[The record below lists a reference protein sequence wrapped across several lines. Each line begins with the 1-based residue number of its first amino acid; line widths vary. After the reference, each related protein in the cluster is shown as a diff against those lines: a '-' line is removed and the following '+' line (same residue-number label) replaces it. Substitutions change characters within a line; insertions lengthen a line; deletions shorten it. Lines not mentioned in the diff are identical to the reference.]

1 MKKLALFLLAV
12 GLFAGLKS
20 QAQDANQFF
29 TNKDYQR
36 AALAYEREVK
46 SNPADYLKL
55 AKCYFALQEFDKSVE
70 CLQKYKSE
78 YSSAD
83 KPLADKWLNL
93 LQREDERVKVEN
105 LGSNINTSGNEFLP
119 RILQDGKTL
128 YFLAANRSGGVGGED
143 IWYSTQG
150 ADGQWSKPVNFS
162 KLNTSSHEGILAI
175 SPDENVAIV
184 FGNYEGSFGGGDLFY
199 SVRKDDN
206 WTPPCNLGG
215 TINTS
220 KWESL
225 ACIGIDGKTMIYC
238 TDKGDGRGSD
248 LWVTFLSEDGWSTPK
263 NLGTTVNS
271 GDQEKF
277 PFLSA
282 DGKTLYF
289 SSNGHF
295 GFGGYDVFM
304 SRRLDDSWTK
314 WSDPV
319 NLGKFINTLEDD
331 ADLSIPASGKKAY
344 IVRDGMADGYGNDDI
359 YEFLM
364 PFNMRPE
371 QLFKLY
377 GKVYNEMDSGVQV
390 NIRFMDMATNEDV
403 TKVTSNS
410 MDGSYIAALP
420 LNRKY
425 LAVID
430 MKGFL
435 YYSEEID
442 LTDPAKYRK
451 PAYFQ
456 EKIRE
461 QKSRLAQLKSE
472 LDRLNKQIETLN
484 QSNSTEIN
492 KVFEEYEKTL
502 KTYRTTLDEI
512 DALVYRAKYNWMTE
526 ETGDLSLEKD
536 FHIQTA
542 KIGAKFEL
550 KNIFFDLGKA
560 TLREDSK
567 AELDKLYEI
576 MKNSDIV
583 IELGGHT
590 DSIGSDEAN
599 LKLSQD
605 RVNSVKGYL
614 TGKGIPE
621 KRMNAVGY
629 GEREPVAS
637 NSTEQGRQLN
647 RRVEV
652 KILRL
657 VADPEGSDV
666 VTDSDKKKKP
676 QEVVVVEQEKGDM
689 LPILQAAARKGGL
702 PSGSNCNNVDFYN
715 KWTWN
720 TPIPVIPSDTGKG
733 LWNFDNTPIERKDN
747 IFKAFNASLFN
758 FAYKDP
764 YAFGDYYEQSQGV
777 ALTLVD
783 EDLNESAL
791 EYFYSNAEGIGM
803 GFGFSHLRMF
813 QTKPLIKFPLNYLA
827 GIEARAFTVDSA
839 FQQSGQEAMWHA
851 NIPLGIRFIL
861 PVQESFIVAPEFI
874 WSLGLARSKDYLEKM
889 GHIRL
894 GGNVRWKFVHAGLH
908 VVAGKNVGFL
918 GYRLGVSF

>member
-1 MKKLALFLLAV
+1 MRNRTFLLVLACIF
-12 GLFAGLKS
+12 LSSLS
-20 QAQDANQFF
+20 IAQDAAQFF
-29 TNKDYQR
+29 SNKDYQR
-36 AALAYEREVK
+36 AALAYERGVK

-55 AKCYFALQEFDKSVE
+55 AKCYFALQEFDKSID
-70 CLQKYKSE
+70 CLNKYKSE

-83 KPLADKWLNL
+83 KTLADKWLAL

-119 RILQDGKTL
+119 RIMQDGKTL
-128 YFLAANRSGGVGGED
+128 YFLAANRAGGVGGED
-143 IWYSTQG
+143 IWYSTQES
-150 ADGQWSKPVNFS
+150 DGSWSKPVNFT

-184 FGNYEGSFGGGDLFY
+184 FGNYQGSFGGGDLFY

-271 GDQEKF
+271 SDQEKF

-304 SRRLDDSWTK
+304 TRRLDDSWTK
-314 WSDPV
+314 WTEPV

-344 IVRDGMADGYGNDDI
+344 IVRDGMADGYGKDDI

-377 GKVYNEMDSGVQV
+377 GKVYNEKDTGVQV
-390 NIRFMDMATNEDV
+390 NIRFVDMVTKEDV
-403 TKVTSNS
+403 TKVTSS
-410 MDGSYIAALP
+410 GVDGSYLAALP

-430 MKGFL
+430 MKGYL

-451 PAYFQ
+451 STNFQ
-456 EKIRE
+456 EKIKE
-461 QKSRLAQLKSE
+461 QKTSLNQLKAE
-472 LDRLNKQIETLN
+472 LDRLNRQIESLN
-484 QSNSTEIN
+484 QSSSPEVN
-492 KVFEEYEKTL
+492 KVFEDYEKTL
-502 KTYRTTLDEI
+502 KQYRSTLDEI

-526 ETGDLSLEKD
+526 ESGDLSLEKD

-560 TLREDSK
+560 TLREESK
-567 AELDKLYEI
+567 VELDKLYEI

-605 RVNSVKGYL
+605 RVNSVKSYL
-614 TGKGIPE
+614 TGKGIPD

-666 VTDSDKKKKP
+666 VTESDKKKKP

-702 PSGSNCNNVDFYN
+702 PSGSTCNNVDFYS
-715 KWTWN
+715 KWNWE
-720 TPIPVIPSDTGKG
+720 TPIPVVKSDTGGG
-733 LWNFDNTPIERKDN
+733 LWNFDDTPIDRKN
-747 IFKAFNASLFN
+747 NVFKAFNLSLIN

-764 YAFGDYYEQSQGV
+764 YLYIGGYEASNGV
-777 ALTLVD
+777 SMTLVD
-783 EDLNESAL
+783 EDLNESSL

-813 QTKPLIKFPLNYLA
+813 QTKPLIKFPLNYMA
-827 GIEARAFTVDSA
+827 GIEAKAFTLDSMA
-839 FQQSGQEAMWHA
+839 RREGQELMWHA
-851 NIPLGIRFIL
+851 NVPLGLRFVL
-861 PVQESFIVAPEFI
+861 PVQESLIVAPEFI
-874 WSLGLARSKDYLEKM
+874 WSLGIARSKDYLEKM

-908 VVAGKNVGFL
+908 IVAGKNVGFL